1 MARSFP
7 FLFISVGLYCD
18 ANPIVQHSSAQAQVH
33 IDSVLAFTD
42 TIGTWYRVLVRTNKG
57 RERKEITYNSKKRM
71 PRTRTLTRGGP
82 PAAGK
87 YKLKIIP
94 NSFALCRA

>member
-7 FLFISVGLYCD
+7 FLFISVGLSCD

-42 TIGTWYRVLVRTNKG
+42 TIGGGRVLVRTNKG